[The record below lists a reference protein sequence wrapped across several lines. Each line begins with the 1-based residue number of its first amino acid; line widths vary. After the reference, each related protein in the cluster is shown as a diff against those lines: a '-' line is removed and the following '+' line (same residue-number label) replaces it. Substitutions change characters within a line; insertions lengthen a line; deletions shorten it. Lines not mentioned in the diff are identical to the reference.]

1 MIDAAQKR
9 ARLKRRHRRVRK
21 KVEGTPDQPRLCVY
35 RSLKHLGAQVI
46 DDMAGRTLVSASTL
60 SEPLRKTLK
69 QAGNREAAAKVGVL
83 LAKRAKKAG
92 VKRVSFDR
100 GGRKYHGRIKAFAE
114 AARKGGLQF

>member
-46 DDMAGRTLVSASTL
+46 DDIAGRTLVSASTL